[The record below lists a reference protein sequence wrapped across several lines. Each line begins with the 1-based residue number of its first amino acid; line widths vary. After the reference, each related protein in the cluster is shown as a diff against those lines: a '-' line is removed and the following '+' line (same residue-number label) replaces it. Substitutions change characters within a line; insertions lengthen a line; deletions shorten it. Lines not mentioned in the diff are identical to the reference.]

1 MNENLSISGNLR
13 NNVGKGASRS
23 LRRVGKIPAIIYG
36 DKKDSISV
44 DIEEKEYKRLMN
56 QPGIYSRLIDLSIN
70 GETNVVLTRDI
81 QIHPLTENPLHV
93 DFLRI
98 GKGSVINVSVPVVNL
113 NEEESPGL
121 KSGGVLNIVRHQLEL
136 DCPAENIPDKIE
148 IDLTGLVVGDSIHIS
163 SVNLPEG
170 VKPSITDRDFTI
182 ATIAAPTKMVETST
196 LSEEETQESEEQE
209 TSEENKEKSESDDK
223 DEK

>member
-13 NNVGKGASRS
+13 NHVGKGASRS
-23 LRRVGKIPAIIYG
+23 LRRVGKIPSIIYG

-44 DIEEKEYKRLMN
+44 DIEEKEYKKLMN
-56 QPGIYSRLIDLSIN
+56 QPGIYSKLINLSIN

-98 GKGSVINVSVPVVNL
+98 GKGSVINVSVPVVYL

-136 DCPAENIPDKIE
+136 DCPAENIPEKIE
-148 IDLTGLVVGDSIHIS
+148 IDLTGLMVGDSIHI
-163 SVNLPEG
+163 
-170 VKPSITDRDFTI
+170 
-182 ATIAAPTKMVETST
+182 
-196 LSEEETQESEEQE
+196 LSLIHI
-209 TSEENKEKSESDDK
+209 
-223 DEK
+223 

>member
-1 MNENLSISGNLR
+1 
-13 NNVGKGASRS
+13 
-23 LRRVGKIPAIIYG
+23 
-36 DKKDSISV
+36 
-44 DIEEKEYKRLMN
+44 MN

-70 GETNVVLTRDI
+70 GESNIVLTRDI
-81 QIHPLTENPLHV
+81 QIHPLTESPLHV

-98 GKGSVINVSVPVVNL
+98 GKGSVINVSVPVNFI
-113 NEEESPGL
+113 NEEDSPGL

-136 DCPAENIPDKIE
+136 DCPAENIPEKIE

-182 ATIAAPTKMVETST
+182 ATIAAPTKMVETVTASEEDT
-196 LSEEETQESEEQE
+196 QETEEETTTEETADKDQ
-209 TSEENKEKSESDDK
+209 KDEKSES
-223 DEK
+223 